1 MTTLIHDIN
10 SHIEQAMSRRELDP
24 RFCHTRV
31 AALPPAGRELVVEST
46 DQGLLDDLR
55 AAVGAEGDV
64 RWVSLPRAGA
74 GLPTGQIA
82 ASSVV
87 DVRREPSHTSELRTQ
102 IVYGDVVEPLKDEGE
117 WMLVRLD
124 DGYVGWIR
132 NWHLTTLNPSGYEAW
147 LDQATFRVATNHAEV
162 REAPETRAL
171 PVTDLVIGTRVSITT
186 CGKRG
191 WRSVSLPDG
200 RSGFFQT
207 PSIERMPRRRSVSR
221 ERLAATGLRFLGIPY
236 IWGGTT
242 PKGFDCS
249 GLIQRIFRLNGRL
262 LPRDA
267 DMQGRFGRAR
277 PGDAATLVT
286 GDLLFF
292 GKDDHHITHIA
303 MVLPDGLFL
312 HAYGQVRVGS
322 LDPRHPLYEPKLDP
336 IFRFARDPLSPK
348 SA

>member
-1 MTTLIHDIN
+1 MTTLVHDIN
-10 SHIEQAMSRRELDP
+10 AHIEHAMTRRGLDP
-24 RFCHTRV
+24 RCCHTSVV
-31 AALPPAGRELVVEST
+31 AVPPAGHELIVESS
-46 DQGLLDDLR
+46 DNGLLDELR
-55 AAVGAEGDV
+55 GTLGSEGDV
-64 RWVSLPRAGA
+64 RWVALPREGA
-74 GLPTGQIA
+74 GLPAGMIA

-87 DVRREPSHTSELRTQ
+87 DVRRDPSHTSELRTQ
-102 IVYGDVVEPLKDEGE
+102 IVYGDAVEPLKDEGE

-132 NWHLTTLNPSGYEAW
+132 NWHLAAIPASGYEAW
-147 LDQATFRVATNHAEV
+147 LGAASFRVATNHAEV
-162 REAPETRAL
+162 LEAPQPRAL
-171 PVTDLVIGTRVSITT
+171 PVTDLVIGTRASITT

-191 WRSVSLPDG
+191 WRAIHLADG
-200 RSGFFQT
+200 REGFIQT
-207 PSIERMPRRRSVSR
+207 RSVERLPRRRSVSR

-267 DMQGRFGRAR
+267 DMQGRFGRVRAA
-277 PGDAATLVT
+277 DAGGLVT

-292 GKDDHHITHIA
+292 GKDDDHITHVA

-336 IFRFARDPLSPK
+336 ILRFARDPVSPK

>member
-10 SHIEQAMSRRELDP
+10 TRITQAMARRGLDP
-24 RFCHTRV
+24 RFCHTGVV
-31 AALPPAGRELVVEST
+31 AVPPAGHELVVESS
-46 DQGLLDDLR
+46 DAGLLDDLR
-55 AAVGAEGDV
+55 GMPGTEGKV
-64 RWVSLPRAGA
+64 RWVALPGEGV
-74 GLPTGQIA
+74 GLPAGQIA

-87 DVRREPSHTSELRTQ
+87 DVRREPAHTSELRTQ
-102 IVYGDVVEPLKDEGE
+102 IVYGDAVEPLKDEGE

-132 NWHLTTLNPSGYEAW
+132 NWHLAALPASGYDAW
-147 LDQATFRVATNHAEV
+147 LDQASFRVATNHAEV
-162 REAPETRAL
+162 LEAPRTRAL
-171 PVTDLVIGTRVSITT
+171 PVSDLVIGTRVHITT

-191 WRSVSLPDG
+191 WRAVSLPDG
-200 RSGFFQT
+200 REGFIQT
-207 PSIERMPRRRSVSR
+207 RSIERLPRRRSVSR

-242 PKGFDCS
+242 PRGFDCS
-249 GLIQRIFRLNGRL
+249 GLIQRVFRLCGHL

-267 DMQGRFGRAR
+267 DMQGRFGRSR
-277 PGDAATLVT
+277 PGDAAALVT

-292 GKDDHHITHIA
+292 GKDDHHITHVA

-336 IFRFARDPLSPK
+336 ISRFSRDPLTPK